1 MSQPLFDVLTYSR
14 EIEAAGL
21 TRQQADVIAR
31 GMATMVSQQLD
42 TLVTTEHF
50 DRCMSQI
57 DVRFEHSDL
66 RFESI
71 NKQFDSIEKRFDSI
85 DQRFDSID
93 QRFESI
99 DKRFEKVD
107 ERFERVD
114 EHFVRVE
121 GRLMGLERSQ
131 SAQTALLTIT
141 TLAVVIPLIQS
152 LTGS

>member
-71 NKQFDSIEKRFDSI
+71 NKQFDSI
-85 DQRFDSID
+85 
-93 QRFESI
+93 
-99 DKRFEKVD
+99 
-107 ERFERVD
+107 
-114 EHFVRVE
+114 
-121 GRLMGLERSQ
+121 
-131 SAQTALLTIT
+131 
-141 TLAVVIPLIQS
+141 
-152 LTGS
+152 